1 MDDNSLKKLLEFI
14 EPKIQ
19 NIAEHRMEC
28 ISLKSVRA
36 TMMDLVELGTKSYKE
51 ILNFYDQDF
60 IFKAIKIGNSN
71 SDMLIDKYKSAKYL
85 LENDNLQELPQFKE
99 ALNFMEQLEQYLLG
113 LNEKIKLDY
122 ESKSESLE
130 LEELFN
136 KYFNLLN
143 KDNIFIKDIDEFF
156 AFLDLN
162 NLDINDRLNILITV
176 NKANIKNY
184 VTTNDID
191 IGNNINLSK
200 IVNILNK
207 NKDLLKKEYNLKEQD
222 LKLNEYLENNKDK
235 LEESLI
241 IRKTYLIN
249 KINELYISKKYNE
262 IINLYEEVEEVE
274 RLDDE
279 FNKQKKNSRKLIF
292 LFKNNK
298 SLVRDYL
305 DNTSSKYKSCVLK
318 NLLDLESNNTLTLPK
333 MCYNE
338 YYLYVKD
345 DFVVKTVYTF
355 IDNYILVLGVLDKKE
370 TLEEFIKHNEYLIN
384 DVINNKDNL
393 LFDDT
398 ERNLILKD
406 INLEDLVVSIDL
418 DTLDVKVEE
427 ENGR

>member
-60 IFKAIKIGNSN
+60 IYKAIKIGNSN
-71 SDMLIDKYKSAKYL
+71 SDILIDKYKSAKYL
-85 LENDNLQELPQFKE
+85 LENDDLQELPQFKE
-99 ALNFMEQLEQYLLG
+99 SLKFMEQLEQYLLG